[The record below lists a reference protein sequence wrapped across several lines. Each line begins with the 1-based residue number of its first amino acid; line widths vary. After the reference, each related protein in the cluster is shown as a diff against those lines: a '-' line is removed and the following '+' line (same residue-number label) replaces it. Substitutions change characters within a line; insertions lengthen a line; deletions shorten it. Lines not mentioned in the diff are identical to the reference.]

1 MNKYALYPGCTAPV
15 RGMNYETST
24 RNVAR
29 ALGVHLEDIN
39 DFGCCGFPVK
49 SVHVESALLLSTR
62 NLALAEQR
70 GLDICAMCN
79 SCTGTLAEANH
90 QLQHDEE
97 LRARVNAKLAK
108 TTGLRY
114 NGTVRV
120 RHIAR
125 ILYEEV
131 GLERIRE
138 AVKVD
143 LSDLQL
149 AAHYGCHYLKPASA
163 HDFFDDPENPHSLD
177 ILIEA
182 TGATSVDY
190 EGRYQCCG
198 GGILGADEQTALAMP
213 HLKLERIVEA
223 GADAMVVICPFCDIM
238 YEMQQKR
245 IEKIYDTE
253 YKLPVLYYPQ
263 VLGMAL
269 GLSEDEIGLKLN
281 RVKSRKIMQIV
292 KGR

>member
-1 MNKYALYPGCTAPV
+1 VNEYALYPGCTAPV
-15 RGMNYETST
+15 RAINYEVAT

-29 ALGVHLEDIN
+29 ALGVPLHDIN

-49 SVHVESALLLSTR
+49 SVHTHSQLLLSTR
-62 NLALAEQR
+62 NLALAEQQ
-70 GLDICAMCN
+70 GLDICAVCN

-90 QLQHDEE
+90 RLQQDEA
-97 LRARVNAKLAK
+97 LREQVNTDLEQA
-108 TTGLRY
+108 TGLRY
-114 NGTVRV
+114 HGTVRV

-125 ILYEEV
+125 ILFEEV

-138 AVKVD
+138 QVKVD
-143 LSDLQL
+143 LSDLKL
-149 AAHYGCHYLKPASA
+149 AAHYGCHYLKPAEA
-163 HDFFDDPENPHSLD
+163 HDCFDDPEDPHSLD
-177 ILIEA
+177 ALIEA
-182 TGATSVDY
+182 TSAISVSY

-198 GGILGADEQTALAMP
+198 GGILGADEETALAMSR
-213 HLKLERIVEA
+213 LKLERIVQV

-245 IEKIYDTE
+245 IEKMYDTE

-269 GLSEDEIGLKLN
+269 GLSEAEIGLSLN
-281 RVKSRKIMQIV
+281 RVKSRKIVQIAR
-292 KGR
+292 GR

>member
-1 MNKYALYPGCTAPV
+1 LNKYALYPGCTAPV
-15 RGMNYETST
+15 RAMNYESST

-49 SVHVESALLLSTR
+49 SVHVETALLLATR

-79 SCTGTLAEANH
+79 SCAGTLAEANH
-90 QLQHDEE
+90 QLQHDDE
-97 LRARVNAKLAK
+97 LRARVNTELEK
-108 TTGLRY
+108 TSGLRY

-149 AAHYGCHYLKPASA
+149 AAHYGCHYLKPAEA
-163 HDFFDDPENPHSLD
+163 HDFFDDPENPHTLD
-177 ILIEA
+177 DLIEA
-182 TGATSVDY
+182 TGATSIDY
-190 EGRYQCCG
+190 EGRFQCCG
-198 GGILGADEQTALAMP
+198 GGILGADEQTALALP
-213 HLKLERIVEA
+213 HLKLERVVEV
-223 GADAMVVICPFCDIM
+223 GADAMILICPFCDIM

-245 IEKIYDTE
+245 IEKIYDSE
-253 YKLPVLYYPQ
+253 YKLPVLYYTQ
-263 VLGMAL
+263 LLGMAM

-281 RVKSRKIMQIV
+281 RVKSRKIMQIA